1 MFDIKTVQMNVM
13 FRAEK
18 SGQFRGTVSAVLSE
32 PDAPTFDVRGEA
44 TCYAHAGQHS
54 TCHVAWFFRTRAAK
68 PHEYAAL
75 QREMESIGYALTV
88 RKKRLIR

>member
-1 MFDIKTVQMNVM
+1 MKANVM

-18 SGQFRGTVSAVLSE
+18 SGDFRGEISAVLSE
-32 PDAPTFDVRGEA
+32 LDAPTFDVRGEA

-54 TCHVAWFFRTRAAK
+54 SCSVSWFFRTRAAK

-75 QREMESIGYALTV
+75 QRELESLGYVLTV
-88 RKKRLIR
+88 RKKRVTR